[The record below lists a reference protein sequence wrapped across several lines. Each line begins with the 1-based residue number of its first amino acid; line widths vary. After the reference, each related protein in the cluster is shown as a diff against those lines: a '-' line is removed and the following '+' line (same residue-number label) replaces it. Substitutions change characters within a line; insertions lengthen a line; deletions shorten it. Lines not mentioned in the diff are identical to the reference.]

1 LDRFKRALSQIQERF
16 IVAFQSLGGQ
26 GVKCVGESRCCFAEQ
41 LPLFFQVRLGFLELC
56 FSRYSELTFSAQVTA
71 NGSEFFQ
78 GSSRLLKFR
87 LCRCL
92 LLTLRPELL
101 LQGSQLLILLL
112 PST

>member
-1 LDRFKRALSQIQERF
+1 
-16 IVAFQSLGGQ
+16 
-26 GVKCVGESRCCFAEQ
+26 
-41 LPLFFQVRLGFLELC
+41 
-56 FSRYSELTFSAQVTA
+56 LTFSAQVTA